1 MLREIPFYLV
11 VFAPYIFLFVAIMG
25 VVNLLNRLTA
35 KPKAPPY
42 VPTPEEKAASMARSL
57 EMFAQTTK
65 SRLENARTPKETERA
80 MADLVRLQALQ
91 LENAHH
97 H

>member
-1 MLREIPFYLV
+1 MPYWMFLI
-11 VFAPYIFLFVAIMG
+11 VFWIIILAPVIFSVLAIMG
-25 VVNLLNRLTA
+25 IISFVDKLTA

-57 EMFAQTTK
+57 EMFAQAEK
-65 SRLENARTPKETERA
+65 SRL
-80 MADLVRLQALQ
+80 
-91 LENAHH
+91 AHH